1 VTATL
6 HPRPYRVVGRRRC
19 ADDVATFDVRPL
31 DHPIDTAEPGQF
43 AMLWAYGVGEVPIS
57 FRGVDAQ
64 PRRLRFTVRNVGEVS
79 AALVGVTTGDVIGV
93 RGPFGRGWRPETE
106 AGRDIVVVAGGIGVC
121 PLWPVVSRLRAD
133 RSRYGRIIMLV
144 GARTP
149 TDLLD
154 ADELRRW
161 AAHTGAELRVT
172 VDHGGEDWHGRVG
185 LVTDLLDDVELHPEI
200 TSAFVCGPE
209 VMMSATAR
217 ALLDRGLTPDRVR
230 VSLERNMA
238 CGVRRC
244 GRCQLGR
251 LFVCVDGPVVDLV
264 ELGDLLEV
272 AGR

>member
-1 VTATL
+1 MTAQL
-6 HPRPYRVVGRRRC
+6 VPRRYRVVGHRSC
-19 ADDVATFDVRPL
+19 GPDVATIDVRPL
-31 DHPIDTAEPGQF
+31 EEPIGPAEPGQF

-64 PRRLRFTVRNVGEVS
+64 PRRLRFTIRDVGEVS
-79 AALVGVTTGDVIGV
+79 HALVALRTGDVVGV

-106 AGRDIVVVAGGIGVC
+106 AGRDVVVVAGGIGVC

-133 RSRYGRIIMLV
+133 RSRYGRLTVLV
-144 GARTP
+144 GARNP
-149 TDLLD
+149 GDLLD
-154 ADELRRW
+154 VGELRRW
-161 AAHTGAELRVT
+161 AELTGAELRVT
-172 VDHGGEDWHGRVG
+172 VDRPAPDWHGPVG
-185 LVTDLLDDVELHPEI
+185 LVTDLLDDVELHPAI

-209 VMMSATAR
+209 VMMAATGR
-217 ALLDRGLTPDRVR
+217 ALLARGLAPQRVR